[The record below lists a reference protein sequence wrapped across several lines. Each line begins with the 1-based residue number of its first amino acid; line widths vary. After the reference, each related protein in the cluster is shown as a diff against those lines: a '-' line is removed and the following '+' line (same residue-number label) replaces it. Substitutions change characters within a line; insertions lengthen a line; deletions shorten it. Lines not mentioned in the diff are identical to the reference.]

1 LSYAD
6 ARQVDDV
13 PGALL
18 WHRGQNGAR
27 DIEQAENTRALEI
40 FDFLRGSLL
49 DAAEE
54 TIDSVVHKN
63 VDTPK
68 MLERPVNGRLDLR
81 FGGYIQSKLLPY
93 KRARRLGF
101 LGAGFSLGL
110 RLRALAGRILRIAA
124 LPARWQARHMY
135 QLATVR

>member
-6 ARQVDDV
+6 ARRVDDV
-13 PGALL
+13 AGALL
-18 WHRGQNGAR
+18 WHREQNGAR
-27 DIEQAENTRALEI
+27 DIEQAENTSALEI

-49 DAAEE
+49 DGAEE
-54 TIDSVVHKN
+54 TIAGVFHKN

-68 MLERPVNGRLDLR
+68 MLERRVDGGLDLR
-81 FGGYIQSKLLPY
+81 FVGYIQSKLLPY

-101 LGAGFSLGL
+101 LEASFSLGL
-110 RLRALAGRILRIAA
+110 RLRTLAGRILRIAA